1 MQNKAYI
8 VYHRGTPRYMAPEQY
23 KKEGLKNLFK
33 VEVFSLGV
41 ILFNLIFKTYP
52 FSLENFHEEGRNPA
66 HIDNYINSERN
77 VY

>member
-1 MQNKAYI
+1 
-8 VYHRGTPRYMAPEQY
+8 MAPEQY